1 MQTLLSPNLT
11 SIPIA
16 RLLIAIS
23 IVDVD
28 THVPL
33 SRSSVKDVTQV
44 VTNLS
49 SLLIKRSITRL
60 VSNQRCSKDVL
71 VTESKSRVL
80 GIGAADG
87 LSGVSFEHKDGSVEG
102 RLGACLGGE
111 ELPCVLHGFDV
122 VLLEVKREARVDKA
136 VLLAWDGINVNL
148 CPSGQVAVVSGL
160 GSDGNGLEVVERLG
174 DLGVNGLDALL
185 DQPEKDDRLG
195 MLAVDS

>member
-1 MQTLLSPNLT
+1 MEN
-11 SIPIA
+11 
-16 RLLIAIS
+16 
-23 IVDVD
+23 
-28 THVPL
+28 
-33 SRSSVKDVTQV
+33 VTQV

-49 SLLIKRSITRL
+49 GLLIKHSITRL

-71 VTESKSRVL
+71 VTEGESRVL
-80 GIGAADG
+80 GVGAADS

-122 VLLEVKREARVDKA
+122 VLLEVEWEARVDKA